1 MFESL
6 FGGNLKST
14 MVTADRALSGRPESP
29 MVIPPRHAVLPTT
42 LTGPFDPTAHTIYLG
57 LGCFWGAEKEFW
69 QTPGVISTA
78 VGYQGGF
85 TPHPT
90 YEEVCSARTGHTEV
104 VKVVYDPATIS
115 DAEILQKFWESHDP
129 TQGFRQG
136 NDTGTQYRSAVYYTT
151 EEQRNLAASTL
162 ASFQGSLA
170 QRGFGAIT
178 TEIRPV
184 DSSIGSEVASEVDP
198 SSGSE
203 QGPAGPFY
211 YAEAVHQQYLEKNPN
226 GYCPITSTGVACQIP
241 G

>member
-6 FGGNLKST
+6 FGGNLKTT
-14 MVTADRALSGRPESP
+14 MVTADRALAGRTESP
-29 MVIPPRHAVLPTT
+29 MVIPGRHAVLPAT
-42 LTGPFDPTAHTIYLG
+42 LTGPFDPSAHTIYLG

-90 YEEVCSARTGHTEV
+90 YEEVCSARTGHTEI
-104 VKVVYDPATIS
+104 VKVVYDPAKIS
-115 DAEILQKFWESHDP
+115 DAAILQKFWESHDP

-136 NDTGTQYRSAVYYTT
+136 NDSGTQYRSAVYYTT
-151 EEQRNLAASTL
+151 PEQRDLAVATL
-162 ASFQGSLA
+162 ASFQDSLA
-170 QRGFGAIT
+170 KRGFGAIT

-184 DSSIGSEVASEVDP
+184 DSAVDSDNEAEP
-198 SSGSE
+198 GDE

-211 YAEAVHQQYLEKNPN
+211 YAEALHQQYLDKNPN